1 MKPVRPGRTPAG
13 AAGRR
18 ALLLGFA
25 AAAAA
30 SPLSTRGQQRPG
42 LARIGILFFGPPAPT
57 GLDTGMAGLHKGL
70 RELGYVEGRNFVL
83 ERRYANGR
91 PERLDALASELV
103 RMKVDVILTGG
114 PPPREAASRATRTIP
129 IVTVSGADPVREGW
143 AKSLARPGGNITG
156 MTVTYP
162 ELDLK
167 RLEIL
172 KQAFPHVVRVAVLIH
187 PGELLDV
194 AESLRVM
201 HEGARQ
207 LGLELQIVEV
217 RSADGIDAAIAQT
230 RQRQAQAMYVIATNT
245 LLENRARLAALAAG
259 DRMISVSELS
269 LMAQAGFLFVY
280 GADLED
286 LTQRAAAQI
295 DKILKGT
302 PAGDLPIE
310 RPTKFL
316 LTVNTKA
323 AKAIGIS
330 MPAALLARADAV
342 IS

>member
-1 MKPVRPGRTPAG
+1 MAAMQRGLLLALVVAG
-13 AAGRR
+13 AAAPLVAR
-18 ALLLGFA
+18 AQ
-25 AAAAA
+25 
-30 SPLSTRGQQRPG
+30 PRPG
-42 LARIGILFFGPPAPT
+42 VARIGILFFGPPARD
-57 GLDTGMAGLHKGL
+57 GLDTGIAGLQKGL
-70 RELGYVEGRNFVL
+70 RELGYVEGRNFIL
-83 ERRYANGR
+83 ERRYADGR
-91 PERLDALASELV
+91 PERLDTLAAELV
-103 RMKVDVILTGG
+103 HMKVDIILAGG
-114 PPPREAASRATRTIP
+114 PPPREAASRATRTLP

-156 MTVTYP
+156 MTVTDP

-172 KQAFPHVVRVAVLIH
+172 KQGFPHVIRVAVLNH

-194 AESLRVM
+194 AETLRTM
-201 HEGARQ
+201 HEGARH

-217 RSADGIDAAIAQT
+217 RGADSIDAAFAEM
-230 RQRQAQAMYVIATNT
+230 RRRQAQAVYVIATNT
-245 LLENRARLAALAAG
+245 LLENRSHIAALAAR
-259 DRMISVSELS
+259 DRMISVSEPS

-295 DKILKGT
+295 DKILKGL

-316 LTVNTKA
+316 LTVNPKA
-323 AKAIGIS
+323 ARAIGLA
-330 MPAALLARADAV
+330 MPLALLARADAV
-342 IS
+342 IP

>member
-1 MKPVRPGRTPAG
+1 MKPVRPRRSPAG
-13 AAGRR
+13 VAGRR

-25 AAAAA
+25 AAAAL
-30 SPLSTRGQQRPG
+30 PLSARGQPRPG
-42 LARIGILFFGPPAPT
+42 LARIGILFFGPPAPN

-143 AKSLARPGGNITG
+143 AKSLARPGGNLTG

-194 AESLRVM
+194 AENLRAM

-217 RSADGIDAAIAQT
+217 RGAAGIDAAFAQM

-245 LLENRARLAALAAG
+245 LLENRARLAALAAS

-295 DKILKGT
+295 DKILKGM

-316 LTVNTKA
+316 LTVNLKA
-323 AKAIGIS
+323 AKAIGIA
-330 MPAALLARADAV
+330 MPAELLARADAV
-342 IS
+342 IP

>member
-1 MKPVRPGRTPAG
+1 MKVSPRPRSPMAAVRRRLLLGLVVAG
-13 AAGRR
+13 AAAPFAVR
-18 ALLLGFA
+18 AQPRTGM
-25 AAAAA
+25 
-30 SPLSTRGQQRPG
+30 P
-42 LARIGILFFGPPAPT
+42 RIGILIFGPPARG
-57 GLDTGMAGLHKGL
+57 GLDPGIVGLQKGL
-70 RELGYVEGRNFVL
+70 RELGYVEGRNFSL
-83 ERRYANGR
+83 ERRYADGR

-103 RMKVDVILTGG
+103 SMKVDVILAGG

-143 AKSLARPGGNITG
+143 AKSLARPGGNVTG

-162 ELDLK
+162 ELDVK

-172 KQAFPHVVRVAVLIH
+172 KQGFPQVVRVAVLIH

-194 AESLRVM
+194 AENLRIM
-201 HEGARQ
+201 QAGARQ

-217 RSADGIDAAIAQT
+217 RGADGIDAAFAEM
-230 RQRQAQAMYVIATNT
+230 RRHHAQAVYVIATNT
-245 LLENRARLAALAAG
+245 LLENRSRLAALAAN

-295 DKILKGT
+295 DKILKGV
-302 PAGDLPIE
+302 PAGDVPIE

-316 LTVNTKA
+316 LTVHPKA
-323 AKAIGIS
+323 ARAIGIA
-330 MPAALLARADAV
+330 MPPALLARADAV
-342 IS
+342 IP